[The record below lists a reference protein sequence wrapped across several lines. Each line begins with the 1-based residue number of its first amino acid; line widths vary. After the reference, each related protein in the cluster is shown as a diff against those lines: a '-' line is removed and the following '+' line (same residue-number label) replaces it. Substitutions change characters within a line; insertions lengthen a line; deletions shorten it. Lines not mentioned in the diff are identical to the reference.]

1 MFHQILTHFALDADQ
16 YTVQPF
22 GSGLINHTWK
32 VSSPND
38 PNAYILQKINSA
50 IFKHPHDI
58 ALNMATLGSYLQRQY
73 PDYLFA
79 GALPTTTGDYL
90 YLDEQHQYYRLFPFV
105 AQSHSIDRVLTPD
118 QAFEAARQFARFT
131 HLLSGFDT
139 RLLKITI
146 PHFHDLSLRYQQFTS
161 ALINGNPQRIQD
173 AAELI
178 SYLQQQQHLVQTYER
193 IKMDPGF
200 RLRVIHHD
208 TKISNVLFDDAYKG
222 LCVIDLDTVMPGYFI
237 SDVGDM
243 MRTYLSPVSE
253 EEKNVQLITIR
264 DDFFAAIAC
273 GYIEELRNELTATEK
288 QHFVYAGQFMIY
300 MQALRFLTDHLNND
314 VYYGARYEGH
324 NFIRAQNQAV
334 LLQQY
339 NAKSALFNQIIS
351 TI

>member
-1 MFHQILTHFALDADQ
+1 MFNKILFHFGLTPDQ
-16 YTVQPF
+16 YSVEPF

-32 VSSPND
+32 VSPVNGQD
-38 PNAYILQKINSA
+38 CFILQKINSA
-50 IFKHPHDI
+50 VFKHPFDI
-58 ALNMATLGSYLQRQY
+58 AANMTSLGNHLRQHY
-73 PDYLFA
+73 PTYLFA

-90 YLDEQHQYYRLFPFV
+90 YVDEQQQHFRLLPFV
-105 AQSHSIDRVLTPD
+105 PNSHSLDRVNTPE

-139 RLLKITI
+139 GVLKITI
-146 PHFHDLSLRYQQFTS
+146 PQFHDLSLRYNQFTT
-161 ALINGNPQRIQD
+161 ALINGNPERIRESAD
-173 AAELI
+173 LI
-178 SYLQQQQHLVQTYER
+178 RYLEQQQSLVHTYEQ
-193 IKMDPGF
+193 IKNNPSF

-208 TKISNVLFDDAYKG
+208 TKISNVLFDSRYQG

-253 EEKNVQLITIR
+253 EEKNFALITIR
-264 DDFFAAIAC
+264 DSFFTAIAH
-273 GYIEELRNELTATEK
+273 GYLEELRFELTPTEK
-288 QHFVYAGQFMIY
+288 EHFVYAGQFMIY

-324 NFIRAQNQAV
+324 NFMRAQNQAV

-339 NAKSALFNQIIS
+339 NSKSNLFNEIIS